1 MKYVFLLVGFLLM
14 FSCKKDSLYYN
25 PSYLTANAAPR
36 DGEVLLRFSLCNLS
50 HINGLICDTG
60 PNLRYNVYSCTPEGE
75 VKDQIARQLDVDS
88 LAITGLNNNEVYHY
102 KIQALMGRNVAGW
115 SKTVSVMP
123 GSYPSPEIMSLRQPG
138 SNEFRD
144 YRVPSPDLGKIPFVG
159 LDSFNNFR
167 LMMEDRA
174 TGAIDTFLKS
184 SYFSSLWSPDA
195 QNMIVFYDNTLPRWL
210 WRYERASNTVVRYD
224 NVPGDL
230 FSVQFSSDGQ
240 QLCFLKPGA
249 NTNTYDVCTMNVD
262 GTNLQLG
269 VSDIR
274 TDNIIPYYR
283 GYPIQ
288 ILYWDVTQS
297 FFYYNT
303 YRVDSNNYY
312 YTEKLLRMNGETR
325 QTEEVVVW
333 QGDEFISSISPNGRR
348 IAFFSQRSGRSEIWL
363 QDLETGNAQ
372 QLTNQVN
379 GPLSLTEKPIVWSD
393 NNHILVYGRT
403 SESRVLCRFEI
414 L

>member
-1 MKYVFLLVGFLLM
+1 MKPFVLTLAFLSIL
-14 FSCKKDSLYYN
+14 SCKKDALDYYT
-25 PSYLTANAAPR
+25 PYLMANAAPR
-36 DGEVLLRFSLCNLS
+36 DGGVLLRFSLCNQS
-50 HINGLICDTG
+50 PINGLICDTA
-60 PNLRYNVYSCTPEGE
+60 PNVRYDVYSCTPEGE
-75 VKDQIARQLDVDS
+75 VKDRIARQLAADS
-88 LAITGLNNNEVYHY
+88 LVITGLNNNEVYHY

-123 GSYPSPEIMSLRQPG
+123 GSYPSPEIISLRQPG

-144 YRVPSPDLGKIPFVG
+144 YRAPSPDLGKIPFVG

-174 TGAIDTFLKS
+174 SGAIDTFLQS

-195 QNMIVFYDNTLPRWL
+195 QNMLTFYVNKQPRLL
-210 WRYERASNTVVRYD
+210 WHYERANNTVVRYD
-224 NVPGDL
+224 NVSGDL

-240 QLCFLKPGA
+240 QVCFLKPGA

-274 TDNIIPYYR
+274 ADNIIPYYK
-283 GYPIQ
+283 GFPIQ
-288 ILYWDVTQS
+288 ILYWDATQN

-325 QTEEVVVW
+325 QTEEVMVW

-348 IAFFSQRSGRSEIWL
+348 IAFFSKRSGIPEIWL
-363 QDLETGNAQ
+363 QDLETGDIQ
-372 QLTNQVN
+372 QLTSPNN
-379 GPLSLTEKPIVWSD
+379 GTLYLAEKTIVWSD

-403 SESRVLCRFEI
+403 SESSVLCRFEV